1 MSELS
6 VLSEHQLLPPPNT
19 SAQTPSYVLPAWMN
33 GQTQSFPESVLHDA
47 VVVVVVVVVVV
58 DDVVDDVVVDD
69 ALSRTNPPTAAK
81 LS

>member
-1 MSELS
+1 MLELS

-47 VVVVVVVVVVV
+47 VVVVVVVVDVVV
-58 DDVVDDVVVDD
+58 DDVVDD

>member
-1 MSELS
+1 MLELS

-47 VVVVVVVVVVV
+47 VVVVVVVV
-58 DDVVDDVVVDD
+58 DVVVDD